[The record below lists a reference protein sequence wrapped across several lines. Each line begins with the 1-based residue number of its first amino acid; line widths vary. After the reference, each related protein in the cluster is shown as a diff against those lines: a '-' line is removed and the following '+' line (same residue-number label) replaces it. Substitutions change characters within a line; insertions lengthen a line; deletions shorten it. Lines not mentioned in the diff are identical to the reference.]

1 MGKTLEFIFLDAKD
15 LAQSLFT
22 AFFQSV
28 GGGTLTAT
36 K

>member
-1 MGKTLEFIFLDAKD
+1 MGKNIGVYLSDAKD
-15 LAQSLFT
+15 LAQSLLM

-28 GGGTLTAT
+28 GGGTLGTT